1 MTYLISG
8 PALMVRT
15 EACDVSVSII
25 EPMVFQESDCDF
37 TAFDHSSISNNH
49 SSRPKENELRKGVAM
64 PNNATLLFDAST
76 SESIMVTI
84 SSSTSPFRNFATMS
98 SWTPAC
104 IGEVNPGKL
113 TASIIIVTYIAVRI
127 NWDMFKGQF
136 QPCRFRQN

>member
-1 MTYLISG
+1 MANLIPG

-49 SSRPKENELRKGVAM
+49 SSRLKEKELRKGVAM

-76 SESIMVTI
+76 SESTMVTI
-84 SSSTSPFRNFATMS
+84 SSSTPPFRNFATMS

-113 TASIIIVTYIAVRI
+113 TASIIIVPYIAVRI